1 LHHFLFTDCPW
12 CAGAA
17 QIAVL
22 APQYNLLVLG
32 AVCRRAGA
40 MLRASA
46 GSPSNHRAGMSC
58 SISKVSCWQG
68 ERCIQPHATSSGTG
82 CSACI
87 ARHVISVTLNV
98 WDATGELYMLGRHA
112 D

>member
-17 QIAVL
+17 HIAVL

-40 MLRASA
+40 MLPACA
-46 GSPSNHRAGMSC
+46 GLRLNHLDGMSGD
-58 SISKVSCWQG
+58 IVRAFYWQEG
-68 ERCIQPHATSSGTG
+68 YC
-82 CSACI
+82 
-87 ARHVISVTLNV
+87 V
-98 WDATGELYMLGRHA
+98 
-112 D
+112 